1 MEEKAAPLVD
11 KKLHH
16 RTLVWWLDV
25 RRKLNDERRRR
36 CCLLLL
42 RCDIGL
48 PVAGTIGSSGA
59 DSSLLLVNG

>member
-1 MEEKAAPLVD
+1 MEEKAAPLED

-36 CCLLLL
+36 RCLLLL
-42 RCDIGL
+42 RCDIGATL
-48 PVAGTIGSSGA
+48 NAGPKRRGCCCS
-59 DSSLLLVNG
+59 